1 MAIIKRIKHTAWNAS
16 GFRGTPETVR
26 LHKLD
31 SVLHKPETVPSK
43 NKQTNKQTTTNIQ
56 TKQRSLIIHTPKY

>member
-43 NKQTNKQTTTNIQ
+43 NKQTNKQTNKQQQ
-56 TKQRSLIIHTPKY
+56 TYKQNNDH